1 MATTDITK
9 ANAKVPARQPD
20 IFGAM
25 RDEMDRVLERFENG
39 WPQLPSLFSRTNG
52 HDWMVPQ
59 LDIHDNGKQLAIDV
73 DLPGVDEKDVTVTL
87 ANGMLT
93 IKGEKKS
100 EHEEKRDNCYVAERA
115 YGTFERSLRLP
126 DTIDDAK
133 LEARFDKGVLKILAQ
148 KKPEAVKAE
157 RKIEIKKA

>member
-1 MATTDITK
+1 MATSDITK
-9 ANAKVPARQPD
+9 ASAKPQMRQPD

-39 WPQLPSLFSRTNG
+39 WPHLPSLFSRSNG
-52 HDWMVPQ
+52 QEWMVPQ

-73 DLPGVDEKDVTVTL
+73 DLPGVDEKDVTVTV

-100 EHEEKRDNCYVAERA
+100 EHEEKGDSFYVAERA
-115 YGTFERSLRLP
+115 YGAFERSLRLP
-126 DTIDDAK
+126 ESIDDAK

-148 KKPEAVKAE
+148 KKPEAVTAE
-157 RKIEIKKA
+157 RKIEIKKS